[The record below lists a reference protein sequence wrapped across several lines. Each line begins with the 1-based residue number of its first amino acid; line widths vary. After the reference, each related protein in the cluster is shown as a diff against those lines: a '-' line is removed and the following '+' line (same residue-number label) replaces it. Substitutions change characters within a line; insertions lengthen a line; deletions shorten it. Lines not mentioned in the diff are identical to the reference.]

1 MSLNSRFHPCTY
13 FKHGNSEVEVFS
25 YDTELENCWFKL
37 NRNSKITM
45 CKPICQIVREDS
57 CEGITNVRD
66 SDESK
71 LMLVQNMRIR
81 NFKELYIT
89 KLRTCQ
95 KSPG

>member
-1 MSLNSRFHPCTY
+1 
-13 FKHGNSEVEVFS
+13 
-25 YDTELENCWFKL
+25 
-37 NRNSKITM
+37 M